1 MKFRTGFYASC
12 LGGLIA
18 AAVLAFA
25 PSATAFDPLEFPAA
39 VDALNTYSPDS
50 IAPPTN
56 DGAHDMAVG
65 GGQHGV
71 NFIGECTN
79 KLGQC
84 VNEGFSAQSGPSG
97 ENPQGRVSAT
107 ASAGTT
113 FMFKLR
119 GPVICLDV
127 ELNEAYIGV
136 MQTVDAAAFGFP
148 KGQEFLVHV
157 IDNGNPVN
165 GTPPDAIANRGPED
179 IILPPDSGAAHP
191 CGVDK
196 NPLDVAPLERGN
208 IVVRDVMPLP

>member
-1 MKFRTGFYASC
+1 MKIRTGFYASC

-113 FMFKLR
+113 FMYKLR
-119 GPVICLDV
+119 GPVTCLDV
-127 ELNEAYIGV
+127 QGNEAFMLV
-136 MQTVDAAAFGFP
+136 TQTVDGAPGFP
-148 KGQEFLVHV
+148 KGQSFLLHV
-157 IDNGNPVN
+157 VDNGNPVN
-165 GTPPDAIANRGPED
+165 GTPPDAIANRGPGD
-179 IILPPDSGAAHP
+179 FVAPTLLFP
-191 CGVDK
+191 CGYD
-196 NPLDVAPLERGN
+196 PEVAPLERGN
-208 IVVRDVMPLP
+208 IVVRDVL